1 MKDMNF
7 FKRKSLSQ
15 KALLLF
21 IPILAFS
28 GLNFKNWNNHYIIS
42 QDVAIYYAYMPATFI
57 YNDLSFNFIEDL
69 PDDFEGNIV
78 YSNPSGS
85 NVKVLKMT
93 MGVAILHLPFF
104 FLMHV
109 LTHLILPFDANGYTT
124 PYEFAFYLSTIFYV
138 LLGLFFIRKI
148 LLKRF
153 SEKIT
158 TTTLILILFGTNLFF
173 YSTMRAG
180 TSHVFSFSMF
190 AIAFFLFEKWH
201 NKPSWGTTLLIGVVS
216 GMIILVR
223 PTNAIIAV
231 VFILFGIIN
240 KQSLH
245 AKFRLLVRNYQ
256 MILAM
261 VIIAF
266 IVFLPQMFYWH
277 HITGDWLYYSY
288 KDEGFFFH
296 DPEILKGLFSFRK
309 GWLVYT
315 PLMIFALL
323 GIPLLYKHCKEYL
336 TPIIIFTLLNIF
348 IIYSWWTWWYGGSFG
363 SRPMIDSYGL
373 LAIPFSA
380 FLKEL
385 ELRTKWLRIGLYS
398 IFALL
403 IMLNVWQSKQYKRS
417 VIHYDGMTREAY
429 FELFFSYQR
438 PKNYNQLIDRPD
450 YSAAKQNID
459 RTLSYYK
466 KNLNPVQKKIYD
478 MAMNNSVLR
487 QELAH
492 LLEVDESHY
501 SEKLKSVILNPESHS
516 KAYHILIE
524 FVKNKIRKS
533 IINSKKWYDKI
544 RGIANEKNEPVD
556 SVLQRHVN
564 YVFHM
569 DYQKKLDEFKQK

>member
-1 MKDMNF
+1 MNVL
-7 FKRKSLSQ
+7 KSKSSSH
-15 KALLLF
+15 KALLLI
-21 IPILAFS
+21 IPILVFS

-42 QDVAIYYAYMPATFI
+42 QDVAIYYGYLPATFI
-57 YNDLSFNFIEDL
+57 YNDLSFKFLEDL
-69 PDDFEGNIV
+69 PDNFEGNIV
-78 YSNPSGS
+78 YSNPPGS
-85 NVKVLKMT
+85 NAKILKMT

-104 FLMHV
+104 LFMHV
-109 LTHLILPFDANGYTT
+109 LTHLILPFDANGYTP

-138 LLGLFFIRKI
+138 LLGLFFVRKI

-158 TTTLILILFGTNLFF
+158 ASTLILILFGTNLFF
-173 YSTMRAG
+173 YTTMRAG
-180 TSHVFSFSMF
+180 TSHVFSFSLF

-201 NKPSWGTTLLIGVVS
+201 NKPSWATTVLIGVVS

-261 VIIAF
+261 VLIAF

-277 HITGDWLYYSY
+277 HITGDWIYYSY

-336 TPIIIFTLLNIF
+336 TPIIVFTLLNIF

-373 LAIPFSA
+373 LAIPFSV

-385 ELRTKWLRIGLYS
+385 NRKSKWLRISIYS
-398 IFALL
+398 IFTLF
-403 IMLNVWQSKQYKRS
+403 IMLNIWQSKQYKRG
-417 VIHYDGMTREAY
+417 VIHYDGMTKDAY
-429 FELFFSYQR
+429 FELFFSYHR
-438 PKNYNQLIDRPD
+438 PKTYNKLIDRPD
-450 YSAAKQNID
+450 YFAAKKNID

-466 KNLNPVQKKIYD
+466 ENLNPAQKKIYN
-478 MAMNNSVLR
+478 MAINSSRLRKEFKMILVTDANN
-487 QELAH
+487 
-492 LLEVDESHY
+492 Y
-501 SEKLKSVILNPESHS
+501 SEKLKKVLINPKSHP
-516 KAYHILIE
+516 KAYTMIID
-524 FVKNKIRKS
+524 FVKTNIRNS
-533 IINSKKWYDKI
+533 IINTKQWYNKI
-544 RGIANEKNEPVD
+544 KRIANEKNEPVD
-556 SVLQRHVN
+556 TVLQRHVN
-564 YVFHM
+564 YVFQI
-569 DYQKKLDEFKQK
+569 DYQKKLDEYKQR